1 VRINLHSLRVKLLI
15 SLVAVF
21 AFFTA
26 ISLAT
31 NMMAM
36 FIIKGRAV
44 KSIAANTDQTSRY
57 LSLVFSKAMDLSY
70 ALSANANLKT
80 LCNSRAQLLASPY
93 QLYFAIIS
101 LDKDIMYNADMS
113 KEVRS
118 VYLYVDSW
126 KKIITTAYGITSH
139 TWVADSA
146 WMRRTETATTATG
159 EWVAY
164 TDTGFGGE
172 RLISFFCRP
181 DMINREL
188 RSRAWMSVN
197 FSENSVYSILD
208 GLRLTPGAM
217 VWLVDAAGVIAAAAD
232 KSQIGVPVDSIA
244 SLSAP
249 LSRSADSQGRL
260 FLRGR
265 PRAGFQ
271 AVFRRNAEIGWGIL
285 AAVPEAELYREQ
297 TVFWEITAAVV
308 ALVLIVLAFYASR
321 VLVSHIDAPVARL
334 VEGMR
339 QAQRGD
345 FSHEIRHAR
354 RDEFGYLFSCYN
366 EMMSRTR
373 RLIRELYE
381 EQLSRKENEL
391 KVLQSQINPH
401 FLYNTLDTINWLA
414 RANQASDISRIVLSL
429 STLYRSSFNRGRE
442 CIEISDMLRG
452 MESYLFIE
460 KFRYQNLSGY
470 SLDVEE
476 GARGW
481 LVLNLILQ
489 PVVENAVIHGIGDLD
504 RPGAIRIGC
513 ARVDH
518 RLRISVQDD
527 GEGMD
532 ADKLAR
538 LRESLDAS
546 GAEDSGLRNV
556 QRRIRLF
563 YGEEYGLS
571 LSSAP
576 GQGTT
581 VDIVVPVFSPVGA
594 HPRSLYSDGETPT
607 TLRNTLA
614 K

>member
-44 KSIAANTDQTSRY
+44 SSIAANTDQTSRY

-101 LDKDIMYNADMS
+101 LDKDIMYNADMN

-118 VYLYVDSW
+118 VYLYVDAW
-126 KKIITTAYGITSH
+126 KKIITTAYGITTRS
-139 TWVADSA
+139 WVAESA
-146 WMRRTETATTATG
+146 WMRRTEGNLVTTG

-197 FSENSVYSILD
+197 FSENSVYSILE

-217 VWLVDAAGVIAAAAD
+217 VWLIDEAGVIASAAD
-232 KSQIGVPVDSIA
+232 KSQIGAPVDSLV
-244 SLSAP
+244 SLDSP

-265 PRAGFQ
+265 PREGFQ

-285 AAVPEAELYREQ
+285 AAVPDAELYREQ
-297 TVFWEITAAVV
+297 TVFWWITAAVV
-308 ALVLIVLAFYASR
+308 ALILIVLVFYASK
-321 VLVSHIDAPVARL
+321 VLVSSIDAPVARL
-334 VEGMR
+334 VAGMR
-339 QAQRGD
+339 QAQEGD
-345 FSHEIRHAR
+345 FSHEIREAR
-354 RDEFGYLFSCYN
+354 RDEFGYLFARYN

-442 CIEISDMLRG
+442 CIEICEMLRG

-460 KFRYQNLSGY
+460 KYRYQNLSSY
-470 SLDVEE
+470 SIDVAEE
-476 GARGW
+476 ARGW

-489 PVVENAVIHGIGDLD
+489 PVVENAVIHGIGDLA
-504 RPGAIRIGC
+504 RPGTIRISC
-513 ARVDH
+513 ARTDH
-518 RLRISVQDD
+518 RLHIQVRDD
-527 GEGMD
+527 GVGMD
-532 ADKLAR
+532 AEKLAL
-538 LRESLDAS
+538 LRDSLDAS
-546 GAEDSGLRNV
+546 GSEDSGLRNV
-556 QRRIRLF
+556 HRRIRLF

-571 LSSAP
+571 IHSAP
-576 GQGTT
+576 DQGTS
-581 VDIVVPVFSPVGA
+581 VDMRVPVYSPRGA
-594 HPRSLYSDGETPT
+594 PTP
-607 TLRNTLA
+607 A
-614 K
+614 P